1 MTLNASLDTVLG
13 LLPGCPEGLP
23 GRAVENEAQACAA
36 ELELVLGWHHECLA
50 LWRPQGKETPLTVS
64 FCEGKQGYRLTPE
77 RVRHERLIKAL
88 GKPKEERIRV
98 LDATAGLG
106 RDAALMAQAGF
117 SVLLAERSP
126 VLHAMLADGLQRAPA
141 GLAANMQLLAC
152 EDSRTREACDLHAV
166 YLDPMFPAREK
177 SAAVKK
183 DLQWLQRLCPYPDK
197 AEEEQLLDWAR
208 SLSPARVVVKR
219 PVKASY
225 LADIEP
231 SFSQKGK
238 AVRFDIYTCT

>member
-1 MTLNASLDTVLG
+1 MTLSGSLDAILG

-23 GRAVENEAQACAA
+23 GRPVDSEALACAA
-36 ELELVLGWHHECLA
+36 ELELVLGWHNECLS

-64 FCEGKQGYRLTPE
+64 FCEGKQGYRLTSE

-88 GKPKEERIRV
+88 GKPKNDRNRV
-98 LDATAGLG
+98 VDATAGLG

-117 SVLLAERSP
+117 QVLLAERSP

-141 GLAANMQLLAC
+141 GLAANMELLGC
-152 EDSRTREACDLHAV
+152 EDSRTRQVSDLHAV

-183 DLQWLQRLCPYPDK
+183 DLQWLQRLCAYPD
-197 AEEEQLLDWAR
+197 ADEEHLLLAWAR
-208 SLSPARVVVKR
+208 GLEPARVVVKR
-219 PVKASY
+219 PVKAGY
-225 LADIEP
+225 LAGVMP

-238 AVRFDIYTCT
+238 AVRFDIYTCP

>member
-36 ELELVLGWHHECLA
+36 ELELVLGWHHECLG
-50 LWRPQGKETPLTVS
+50 LWRPQGKETPLMVS

-106 RDAALMAQAGF
+106 VMRHLWRKRGFRYCWPNAHLYCTPCLQMACNGH
-117 SVLLAERSP
+117 LLAWQPTCNYS
-126 VLHAMLADGLQRAPA
+126 LA
-141 GLAANMQLLAC
+141 
-152 EDSRTREACDLHAV
+152 RTAE
-166 YLDPMFPAREK
+166 PARL
-177 SAAVKK
+177 V
-183 DLQWLQRLCPYPDK
+183 
-197 AEEEQLLDWAR
+197 
-208 SLSPARVVVKR
+208 
-219 PVKASY
+219 
-225 LADIEP
+225 
-231 SFSQKGK
+231 
-238 AVRFDIYTCT
+238 TCTRCTWIPCFLPGKKARR

>member
-36 ELELVLGWHHECLA
+36 ELELVLGWHHECLG
-50 LWRPQGKETPLTVS
+50 LWRPQGKETPLMVS

-183 DLQWLQRLCPYPDK
+183 DLQWLQRLCAYPDS
-197 AEEEQLLDWAR
+197 EEERQIGRASCR
-208 SLSPARVVVKR
+208 ERV
-219 PVKASY
+219 
-225 LADIEP
+225 
-231 SFSQKGK
+231 
-238 AVRFDIYTCT
+238 

>member
-23 GRAVENEAQACAA
+23 GRAVEDEAQACADQ
-36 ELELVLGWHHECLA
+36 LELVLGWHHECLS

-64 FCEGKQGYRLTPE
+64 FCDGKQGYRLTPE

-88 GKPKEERIRV
+88 GKPKEDRIRV

-117 SVLLAERSP
+117 QVLLAERSP
-126 VLHAMLADGLQRAPA
+126 ILHAMLAEGLQRAPA
-141 GLAANMQLLAC
+141 ALVANMELLAC
-152 EDSRTREACDLHAV
+152 EDSRTRQGSDLHAV

-183 DLQWLQRLCPYPDK
+183 DLQWLQRLCAYPD
-197 AEEEQLLDWAR
+197 ADEEQLLLAWAR
-208 SLSPARVVVKR
+208 ELEPARVVVKR
-219 PVKASY
+219 PVKAGY
-225 LADIEP
+225 LAGVTP

-238 AVRFDIYTCT
+238 AVRFDIYTCP

>member
-23 GRAVENEAQACAA
+23 GRAVEDEARACADQ
-36 ELELVLGWHHECLA
+36 LELVLGWHHECLS

-64 FCEGKQGYRLTPE
+64 FCDGKQGYRLTPE

-88 GKPKEERIRV
+88 GKPKEDRIRV

-117 SVLLAERSP
+117 QVLLAERSP
-126 VLHAMLADGLQRAPA
+126 ILHAMLAEGLQRAPA
-141 GLAANMQLLAC
+141 ALVANMELLAC
-152 EDSRTREACDLHAV
+152 EDSRTRQGSDLHAV

-183 DLQWLQRLCPYPDK
+183 DLQWLQRLCAYPD
-197 AEEEQLLDWAR
+197 ADEEQLLLAWAR
-208 SLSPARVVVKR
+208 ELEPARVVVKR
-219 PVKASY
+219 PVKAGY
-225 LADIEP
+225 LAGVTP

-238 AVRFDIYTCT
+238 AVRFDIYTCP

>member
-1 MTLNASLDTVLG
+1 MTLSGSLDTVLG
-13 LLPGCPEGLP
+13 LLPGCPSGLLGAP
-23 GRAVENEAQACAA
+23 VENEAQACARS
-36 ELELVLGWHHECLA
+36 LELVLGWHNACLS

-64 FCEGKQGYRLTPE
+64 FCDGKQGYRLTPE

-88 GKPKEERIRV
+88 GKPKDERIRV

-117 SVLLAERSP
+117 QVLLAERSP
-126 VLHAMLADGLQRAPA
+126 ILHAMLADGLQRAPV
-141 GLAANMQLLAC
+141 GLVANMQLLAC
-152 EDSRTREACDLHAV
+152 EDSRTTEPRALHAV